1 MRLTFPPILLSW
13 ISRKRRDSDPGLIA
27 RNVRAHLL
35 ALHSYYLEE
44 DWDMCA
50 REILWVYAIMSSLRD
65 KTTLEAVE
73 SELLKILRPSE
84 KQYYRRTMAL
94 IADFP
99 NFVHEHASRNY
110 VV

>member
-1 MRLTFPPILLSW
+1 MKTIFPRTLLSL
-13 ISRKRRDSDPGLIA
+13 ITRKKTKESAGSVARR
-27 RNVRAHLL
+27 VRSHLL
-35 ALHSYYLEE
+35 ALHSYYLDK

-50 REILWVYAIMSSLRD
+50 REILWVSAIMSSLKGKVTAED
-65 KTTLEAVE
+65 VE
-73 SELLKILRPSE
+73 EELLKILRPSE

-99 NFVHEHASRNY
+99 NFVEAHASRNY

>member
-1 MRLTFPPILLSW
+1 MKPNFPRTLLSW
-13 ISRKRRDSDPGLIA
+13 ITRRKPKSDPGVTA
-27 RNVRAHLL
+27 RMVRSHLL

-50 REILWVYAIMSSLRD
+50 REILWVYAIMSSLPGGV
-65 KTTLEAVE
+65 TVE
-73 SELLKILRPSE
+73 DVEEELAEILRPSE

-99 NFVHEHASRNY
+99 HFVKTHASRNY

>member
-1 MRLTFPPILLSW
+1 MKPTFPRTLLSW
-13 ISRKRRDSDPGLIA
+13 ITRKKPENSPAITA
-27 RNVRAHLL
+27 RMVRSHLL

-44 DWDMCA
+44 DWEMCA
-50 REILWVYAIMSSLRD
+50 REILWVYAIMSTLPDGITVRD
-65 KTTLEAVE
+65 VE
-73 SELLKILRPSE
+73 EELSMTLRPSE

-99 NFVHEHASRNY
+99 HFVKTHASRDY